1 MYPDKTELFDEN
13 DLHIHVPEGAVP
25 KDGPSAGIALT
36 TAIASLVTGKAVD
49 GKIAMTG
56 EISLHGNVTAIG
68 GLREK
73 LSGAKAAGITTI
85 FIPDE
90 NKDDLAEF
98 PAEITSGLNIIP
110 VSNASKVLE
119 LAGISGT

>member
-1 MYPDKTELFDEN
+1 
-13 DLHIHVPEGAVP
+13 
-25 KDGPSAGIALT
+25 
-36 TAIASLVTGKAVD
+36 
-49 GKIAMTG
+49 MTG

-90 NKDDLAEF
+90 NKEDLADF
-98 PAEITSGLNIIP
+98 GLGKLLTT
-110 VSNASKVLE
+110 A
-119 LAGISGT
+119 